1 LGCGKM
7 ENDSYAYVGYLRGDT
22 KVLNY
27 LGRAECVYVSVF
39 VMGELYAGFR
49 AGDKEKENKQI
60 LERFLMKSTVSV
72 LEASKETPEIFGLI
86 KESLRKIGRPIPVNA
101 VWIGAHALE
110 TGSVL
115 LTYDRHFAFI
125 PGLRLWDEL

>member
-1 LGCGKM
+1 MRNVLLDT
-7 ENDSYAYVGYLRGDT
+7 NAYIGYLRGDER
-22 KVLNY
+22 LLPY
-27 LGRAECVYVSVF
+27 LGQAEIVYMSVF

-49 AGDKEKENKQI
+49 AGKREKENKQI
-60 LERFLMKSTVSV
+60 LERFLIKSTVSV
-72 LEASKETPEIFGLI
+72 LEASKDTAEIFGMV
-86 KESLRKIGRPIPVNA
+86 KDSLKRNGHPIPLND

-125 PGLRLWDEL
+125 PGLRLWDEV

>member
-1 LGCGKM
+1 MRKILLDT
-7 ENDSYAYVGYLRGDT
+7 NAYVGYLRGDEQ
-22 KVLNY
+22 VLAY
-27 LGRAECVYVSVF
+27 LGQAECVFLSVF

-49 AGDKEKENKQI
+49 ASEKENKQI
-60 LERFLMKSTVSV
+60 LERFLMKSTVSI
-72 LEASKETPEIFGLI
+72 LEASKETAEIFSLI
-86 KESLRKIGRPIPVNA
+86 KESLSRTGHPIPVND
-101 VWIGAHALE
+101 VWIGSHALE

>member
-1 LGCGKM
+1 MRKVFLDT
-7 ENDSYAYVGYLRGDT
+7 NAYIGYLGGDER
-22 KVLNY
+22 VLSC
-27 LGRAECVYVSVF
+27 LAQAEIVYMSVF

-49 AGDKEKENKQI
+49 AAKREKENKQI
-60 LERFLMKSTVSV
+60 LERFLIKSTVSV
-72 LEASKETPEIFGLI
+72 LEASKDTAEIFGMV
-86 KESLRKIGRPIPVNA
+86 KDSLKRAGHPIPVND

-115 LTYDRHFAFI
+115 LTFDRHFDFI